1 MLHLFDELL
10 QFPLFTFVHILMM
23 IFHPNLPVLLMSCD
37 CFRLRGLGWC
47 VGLGGASGWGLGGRG
62 LVWGRGLCCKVR
74 SAWLGFYLH
83 CGAGKVSNVWA
94 SF

>member
-37 CFRLRGLGWC
+37 CFRLRGLGWRL
-47 VGLGGASGWGLGGRG
+47 GMGGASGVGPRWAGPCL
-62 LVWGRGLCCKVR
+62 
-74 SAWLGFYLH
+74 
-83 CGAGKVSNVWA
+83 GAGPLLQGPECLAGFLSALRSWEGE
-94 SF
+94 